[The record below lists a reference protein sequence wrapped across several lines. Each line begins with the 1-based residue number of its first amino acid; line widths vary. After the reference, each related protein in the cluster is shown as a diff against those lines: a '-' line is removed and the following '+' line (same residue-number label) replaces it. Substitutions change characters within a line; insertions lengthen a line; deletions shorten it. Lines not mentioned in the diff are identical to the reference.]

1 MKTLEQYKWI
11 CPEPFTNIQASTS
24 GFYKPCCVMTETQ
37 DMAKY
42 VSKRYSVEQYSIME
56 HYNSDY
62 MQRLRNAMR
71 NENDDEYVNTMCKN
85 CKVKEDNG
93 VRSHREWYLDRFTSR
108 SEFKHKKEELE
119 DIIANNKQ
127 PTFFHSMELD
137 ALGGNYCNLSCNMC
151 SGYSSS
157 KYLAEEI
164 QLKETYRDKALILPK
179 VNEKIWEELPTI
191 LENLCELKLVG
202 GEPLISKN
210 TYRLMEMVPHPENT
224 ILRIITNGTHNPDKF
239 INLAKKFKQV
249 IINLSIEGVGEV
261 NNYIRYPSKWNDI
274 LNNRIKLTRVG
285 KVILVSTINALNIN
299 KLYQIPKMGF
309 EYTMSSLVTNNFYSL
324 KSIPNDI
331 KDKYLNELYQH
342 KMVDLIKLLESST
355 FDENDMWNML
365 RHIKRRDGLRKT
377 NLLNIWPEWK
387 EYYENCRS

>member
-1 MKTLEQYKWI
+1 MKTLEEYKWI

-24 GFYKPCCVMTETQ
+24 GSYKPCCVMTETP

-42 VSKRYSVEQYSIME
+42 VNERYTIEKYSIME

-71 NENDDEYVNTMCKN
+71 NENDDEYVNVMCKN
-85 CKVKEDNG
+85 CKIKENNG
-93 VRSHREWYLDRFTSR
+93 VRSHRQWYIDRFKTE
-108 SEFKHKKEELE
+108 SEFKHKKKELE

-127 PTFFHSMELD
+127 PTFFHSIELD
-137 ALGGNYCNLSCNMC
+137 ALGGNYCNLSCHMC
-151 SGYSSS
+151 SGSHSS
-157 KYLAEEI
+157 KYLSEEI
-164 QLKETYRDKALILPK
+164 QLKETYRDKALILPE
-179 VNEKIWEELPTI
+179 VNEKVWEELPII

-210 TYRLMEMVPHPENT
+210 TYKLMQMVPHPENT
-224 ILRIITNGTHNPDKF
+224 ILRIITNGTHNPDRF
-239 INLAKKFKQV
+239 IEFAKKFKEV

-261 NNYIRYPSKWNDI
+261 NDYIRYPSDWNEI
-274 LNNRIKLTRVG
+274 LANRIKLTRVG
-285 KVILVSTINALNIN
+285 RVILVSTINALNIN

-324 KSIPNDI
+324 NSIPNDI

-342 KMVDLIKLLESST
+342 KMIDLIKLLESSK
-355 FDENDMWNML
+355 FNENDMWNMV
-365 RHIKRRDGLRKT
+365 RHIKRRDNLRQT
-377 NLLNIWPEWK
+377 NLLSIWPEWK
-387 EYYENCRS
+387 EYYENCGC